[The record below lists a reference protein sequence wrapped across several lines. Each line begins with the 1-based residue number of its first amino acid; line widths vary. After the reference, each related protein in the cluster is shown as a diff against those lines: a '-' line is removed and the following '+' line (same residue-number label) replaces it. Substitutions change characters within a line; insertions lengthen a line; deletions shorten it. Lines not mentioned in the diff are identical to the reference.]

1 MDTIKC
7 QRTVFE
13 LRAGD
18 TILDNGFCLQLTSRP
33 MTKGFFTTIPLV
45 SKKAFSQF
53 KKLKN
58 VKNYPSESNEIWV
71 YE

>member
-18 TILDNGFCLQLTSRP
+18 TILDNGFSLQLTSRP
-33 MTKGFFTTIPLV
+33 QIKHFFTSIPVV
-45 SKKAFSQF
+45 SKKAFGEF

-58 VKNYPSESNEIWV
+58 VKNYQSDSNEIWV